1 MSLRRK
7 YLHNLGFCR
16 ARVFIAGLLLASL
29 SLTSPGCFSGD
40 HGSLYYGSVVV
51 PRDQSFRWSDGGLP
65 QVFDPALA
73 AAPPDT
79 DAVRALFEGLT
90 EYDPRTLK
98 PVPGVAERWESTEDN
113 RVWTFYLRNNARW
126 STGEPVTAADFVRSW
141 ERTLR
146 LGDLAPHTDLLN
158 NIVGTRAYVLSVRS
172 ARAPTA
178 PATANR
184 ESEPGNHRAEARLV
198 GVQEI
203 DPRVLQVKLQ
213 RPNSNF
219 PALVA
224 HPVFRPV
231 KVNDQNENAKV
242 SPVNLISNGA
252 FHLAEHK
259 NDSVQLQRDENYW
272 AREDVSLQRVEFVK
286 TDDAESALAAYVAGN
301 VDAVTNAP
309 FEPLALKLLA
319 PYADCRRTTYAALTY
334 YSFNTARVPFN
345 DVRVREALAIAI
357 DRERISAD
365 EMGGATEPANTFLP
379 MVHEAG
385 NSETI
390 IAKVGTL
397 NKDQV
402 RARQLL
408 ADAGYPDG
416 EGFPVIRLLINR
428 NEQQRQVA
436 QAVATSWRSTL
447 KIETEIISKP
457 WDEYEAT
464 IRTGEY
470 DLARRGAVL
479 QSSDET
485 SNLSILFPAEEKSA
499 GPAVAN
505 PQGTPSVVAENA
517 ALGPI
522 ETEAEA
528 LRRLVAI
535 PIYFASSFS
544 LVKPYV
550 NGFDSNVLD
559 APSLKTVKID
569 TKWQPPKG
577 S

>member
-1 MSLRRK
+1 M
-7 YLHNLGFCR
+7 
-16 ARVFIAGLLLASL
+16 
-29 SLTSPGCFSGD
+29 
-40 HGSLYYGSVVV
+40 
-51 PRDQSFRWSDGGLP
+51 PRDQRFRWSDGGLP

-113 RVWTFYLRNNARW
+113 RIWTFYLRDNARW
-126 STGEPVTAADFVRSW
+126 STGEAVTAADFVRSW

-172 ARAPTA
+172 ARAAAT

-184 ESEPGNHRAEARLV
+184 ESEPGNHRAEARLA
-198 GVQEI
+198 GVQEMN
-203 DPRVLQVKLQ
+203 PRVLQVKLQ

-231 KVNDQNENAKV
+231 KVTDQNENAKV

-252 FHLAEHK
+252 FHLVEHK

-301 VDAVTNAP
+301 VDAVTNTP

-319 PYADCRRTTYAALTY
+319 PYADYRRTTYAALTY
-334 YSFNTARVPFN
+334 YSFNTARAPFN

-397 NKDQV
+397 NKDQA

-408 ADAGYPDG
+408 ADAGYPEG
-416 EGFPVIRLLINR
+416 KGFPVIRLLINR

-457 WDEYEAT
+457 WDEYEAA

-499 GPAVAN
+499 GPAVSN
-505 PQGTPSVVAENA
+505 PQGSASGAAENA

-569 TKWQPPKG
+569 TKWQPAKG
-577 S
+577 N